1 MSTLAFDTHAFVK
14 AFVNAKNDEERAEIL
29 AKTISETR
37 QDSTSIVE
45 KTNTVIDQ
53 KFDKAKN
60 QLATK
65 NDLKETELLLKKDIE
80 SLKVEMLKWMF
91 GMLAGQLT
99 LIIIILKFFFRGVG
113 GI

>member
-1 MSTLAFDTHAFVK
+1 MHKIDLQKCMSTLAFDTHAFVK

-91 GMLAGQLT
+91 GMLA
-99 LIIIILKFFFRGVG
+99 
-113 GI
+113 